1 MKKKI
6 LGFALVAM
14 SFVGFTAMAQTTPDP
29 TAPRQENVREKKADK
44 KERRQQVN
52 PFEGMTLTDSQQAQL
67 QQLDSKRQADR
78 AKKEQ
83 VRKDDRQRR
92 DSARIADRRAAKKSY
107 LEEVKAIL
115 TPDQYVVFLENIYVN
130 GGGHQHGKAS
140 FRKGKDDKNHAFRQG
155 REDKGNRRQH
165 ASRRNAPVRNAAV
178 ANPS

>member
-67 QQLDSKRQADR
+67 QQLDSKRQAGR
-78 AKKEQ
+78 AKKMTGSAGTPPALLT
-83 VRKDDRQRR
+83 VAPPRSLTWRK
-92 DSARIADRRAAKKSY
+92 
-107 LEEVKAIL
+107 
-115 TPDQYVVFLENIYVN
+115 
-130 GGGHQHGKAS
+130 
-140 FRKGKDDKNHAFRQG
+140 
-155 REDKGNRRQH
+155 
-165 ASRRNAPVRNAAV
+165 
-178 ANPS
+178 

>member
-67 QQLDSKRQADR
+67 QQLDSKRQ
-78 AKKEQ
+78 
-83 VRKDDRQRR
+83 
-92 DSARIADRRAAKKSY
+92 
-107 LEEVKAIL
+107 
-115 TPDQYVVFLENIYVN
+115 PDQYVVFLENVYVN

-140 FRKGKDDKNHAFRQG
+140 FRKGKDGKNHAFRQG